1 MEIEVWP
8 VLGLGFALYLFF
20 FLIRL
25 QTHESRYLNY
35 ESYFRRNSIKTAKSS
50 PIASARN
57 SRRFVYS
64 QFWLL
69 YPSLAGDKPNL
80 FDSLYN
86 FQPAQRD
93 PWMEQAWIYKI

>member
-8 VLGLGFALYLFF
+8 VLGLGFALYLFFFF

-80 FDSLYN
+80 FGSLYN
-86 FQPAQRD
+86 IQPAQRD
-93 PWMEQAWIYKI
+93 PWMERAWI